1 MNKFFIKP
9 YQQKI
14 LTDIFDVYCPNAEIW
29 AYGSRVGGD
38 AHSGSDLDLT
48 IKSFND
54 VSCSIV
60 ELRRRITDSDIP
72 FFVDINM
79 FDSLPESFKQE
90 VLENYIVFYKK

>member
-1 MNKFFIKP
+1 MKCT
-9 YQQKI
+9 KI
-14 LTDIFDVYCPNAEIW
+14 LLLKVLKLHWNNQA
-29 AYGSRVGGD
+29 
-38 AHSGSDLDLT
+38 
-48 IKSFND
+48 
-54 VSCSIV
+54 SCSIV

>member
-1 MNKFFIKP
+1 MNNIFIKP

-14 LTDIFDVYCPNAEIW
+14 LTDIFDEYCPNAEIW

-54 VSCSIV
+54 VNCSIV
-60 ELRRRITDSDIP
+60 ELRRLITDSDIP

-79 FDSLPESFKQE
+79 FDSLPDSFKEE
-90 VLENYIVFYKK
+90 VLRNYIVFYKK